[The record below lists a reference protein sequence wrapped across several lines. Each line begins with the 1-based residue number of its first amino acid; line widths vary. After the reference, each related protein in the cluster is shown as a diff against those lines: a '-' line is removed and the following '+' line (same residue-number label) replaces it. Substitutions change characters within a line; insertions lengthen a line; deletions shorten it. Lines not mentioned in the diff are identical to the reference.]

1 MKIATTTADF
11 EEYVPSRDDVCHI
24 LPMLHDSG
32 FYHVDVNMYRSNFA
46 GSSVAENRWERWA
59 DEIAETGARLG
70 MDFVQAHSSDTV
82 FDAGEKYDYD
92 LECVRRE
99 IRVCQKLGIR
109 GMTIHALYK
118 PNTTRE
124 EFMQANVAYY
134 TELLKTAEETGVM
147 VYTENTC
154 TRNCPTYYLV
164 TGSDMN
170 ELRERLGKHPLF
182 GFCWDVGHANVQRL
196 KQYDEIVT
204 MGDGLQALHIHD
216 NFFDDTHGQPY
227 CGNCGY
233 DPIIKGLIDIDY
245 KNYFTLEAYSLPSPK
260 SFLGR
265 PSLEKDGVV
274 YDKLT
279 TLPLSLK
286 IRSERLMLDV
296 TRYMLDTYN
305 CLEE

>member
-11 EEYVPSRDDVCHI
+11 EEYVSSRDDVCRI
-24 LPMLHDSG
+24 LPMMRDSG
-32 FYHVDVNMYRSNFA
+32 FEHIDLNMYRSNQPD
-46 GSSVAENRWERWA
+46 SPISRNTWERWA
-59 DEIAETGARLG
+59 DDIAETGARLG
-70 MDFVQAHSSDTV
+70 VDFVQAHSSDTA
-82 FDAGEKYDYD
+82 FDAGEQHDRE

-99 IRVCQKLGIR
+99 LRVCQKLGIR
-109 GMTIHALYK
+109 GMTIHAIYK

-124 EFMQANVAYY
+124 EFMEANTRYY
-134 TELLKTAEETGVM
+134 SELLRVAEETGVM

-154 TRNCPTYYLV
+154 TKNCPTYYLV
-164 TGSDMN
+164 TGDDMN
-170 ELRERLGKHPLF
+170 ELRERLDRHPLF

-196 KQYDEIVT
+196 NQYNEIIT

-216 NFFDDTHGQPY
+216 NFADDTHGQPY
-227 CGNCGY
+227 SGTCSY
-233 DPIIKGLIDIDY
+233 DQIMKGLVDVGY
-245 KNYFTLEAYSLPSPK
+245 KGYFTLEAYSLPSPK

-265 PSLEKDGVV
+265 PAVEKDGVV

-296 TRYMLDTYN
+296 ARYILDTYG
-305 CLEE
+305 CLE